1 MAADNFQPLSTAST
15 AHPHSHPLRWWI
27 ASKLSTSIP
36 RPSTTSSTGSS
47 TRRNSLAHGRPPVST
62 DGAQHSHGLST
73 FAWSYPQGYPPSAP
87 PDRGLL
93 VESEEVSHA
102 LHSRQVIYTGGHF
115 STRIG
120 YLSTQTRFGRSV
132 RRPVAL
138 ERAAAAEAHFLLL
151 RKELFCWTR
160 VIHIDVSRW
169 RWCERGA

>member
-15 AHPHSHPLRWWI
+15 AHPHAHPLCRWI
-27 ASKLSTSIP
+27 ASNLSTSIP
-36 RPSTTSSTGSS
+36 RPSTASSTGSS
-47 TRRNSLAHGRPPVST
+47 TRPGARAPGRPRAST

-73 FAWSYPQGYPPSAP
+73 VAWSYPQGYPPSAS
-87 PDRGLL
+87 PDMGLSVDLRG
-93 VESEEVSHA
+93 VSQA
-102 LHSRQVIYTGGHF
+102 LQPRQVIYTGGHF